1 MSIRIRVIFS
11 VAAIV
16 SAQLALAGVKPVY
29 SLVSPGA
36 TPLYMPVRSEAVEP
50 VHAAWAVTNAF
61 VAPSAGFYNYGATQ
75 ETNKSDRTTNLSA
88 PVRRF
93 NAVTAGFPAERN
105 KPLYYLGDKLLAPE
119 GVDWDETYRIYD
131 AAEGIRDNF
140 LFDTINKAVYVVR
153 GETSQFT
160 WVVAGADGALTT
172 NSYVIVASPVSGER
186 PKKYSGCVTMYWSSA
201 EDEATRMVS
210 AVFLRRPARPASCQV
225 LAIEPG

>member
-88 PVRRF
+88 PVQ
-93 NAVTAGFPAERN
+93 
-105 KPLYYLGDKLLAPE
+105 
-119 GVDWDETYRIYD
+119 I
-131 AAEGIRDNF
+131 
-140 LFDTINKAVYVVR
+140 
-153 GETSQFT
+153 SSMT
-160 WVVAGADGALTT
+160 W
-172 NSYVIVASPVSGER
+172 SI
-186 PKKYSGCVTMYWSSA
+186 SSA
-201 EDEATRMVS
+201 PRYTLFAVIASNVS
-210 AVFLRRPARPASCQV
+210 AT
-225 LAIEPG
+225 AIILP